1 MNAFLVD
8 LENKPGAI
16 ATVAEALAS
25 KGVNITG
32 VAGATCG
39 DSGRA
44 AITTT
49 DPTATR
55 QALQTINVSFKELE
69 ITEASL
75 ANEPGSLAKAA
86 RRLASAGVNIEAI
99 FPTGM
104 TGRDVQVA
112 FVTDNATKA
121 RELLASTA
129 AGTNR

>member
-44 AITTT
+44 AITTS

-55 QALQTINVSFKELE
+55 EALQTMKASFKELE

-75 ANEPGSLAKAA
+75 TNEPGSLAKAA
-86 RRLASAGVNIEAI
+86 RRLASAGINIEAI

-104 TGRDVQVA
+104 TGRDVQVG
-112 FVTDNATKA
+112 FVTDNPTKA
-121 RELLASTA
+121 RELLATTS
-129 AGTNR
+129 AGQSR

>member
-16 ATVAEALAS
+16 AAVAEALAS
-25 KGVNITG
+25 KGVNVTG

-44 AITTT
+44 AITTS

-55 QALQTINVSFKELE
+55 QALQTIKATFKELE

-75 ANEPGSLAKAA
+75 ANEPGSLAKAT

-104 TGRDVQVA
+104 TGHDVQVG

-121 RELLASTA
+121 RELLATTSAGSTL
-129 AGTNR
+129 

>member
-55 QALQTINVSFKELE
+55 QALQTINASFKELE

-104 TGRDVQVA
+104 TGHDVQVA

>member
-8 LENKPGAI
+8 LENKPGAL
-16 ATVAEALAS
+16 ATVTEALGAKS
-25 KGVNITG
+25 VNITG

-44 AITTT
+44 AITTS
-49 DPTATR
+49 DPAATR
-55 QALQTINVSFKELE
+55 QVLQALNASFKELE

-75 ANEPGSLAKAA
+75 ADKPGSLGQAT

-104 TGRDVQVA
+104 SGGNINVA
-112 FVTDNATKA
+112 FVTNNPAKT
-121 RELLASTA
+121 RELLATTTA
-129 AGTNR
+129 SR